1 MSQQEQINYPEW
13 VSREAIPHHWIEDEE
28 FGLAIDTGRC
38 LTLKKLGERLWF
50 LDKRR
55 RVMHKVYFSE
65 GISELDLGYCTPHR
79 YDELVNEY
87 QEFVDKEVFRL
98 TLEHPNAYASE
109 INLMALKKEVPVGRH
124 PWEEEET
131 STQVQNNQERPK
143 IKWNKNLNTLVYLI
157 HVLEEAGYIT
167 TQNGKKRTNKVAIQC
182 FVKGDGTLID
192 EYSYNSTKNQ
202 ISTKGGNSEYDQLKR
217 DLNQFLKD
225 LESGEN

>member
-1 MSQQEQINYPEW
+1 VQQEILFEKYNKYSNAQ
-13 VSREAIPHHWIEDEE
+13 VFSK
-28 FGLAIDTGRC
+28 T
-38 LTLKKLGERLWF
+38 KER
-50 LDKRR
+50 
-55 RVMHKVYFSE
+55 
-65 GISELDLGYCTPHR
+65 
-79 YDELVNEY
+79 
-87 QEFVDKEVFRL
+87 
-98 TLEHPNAYASE
+98 PNAKARE
-109 INLMALKKEVPVGRH
+109 IELMVLSLPVEVGRH
-124 PWEEEET
+124 PWEEEAT

-225 LESGEN
+225 LESGEK